1 VDSQTGRLGSSVRRL
16 LTGVLLLSLIFV
28 ACRKPDNCDI
38 ALAGSTSVEPFA
50 ERLAELYIA
59 SLRAAGARRKA
70 ERVPE
75 INVQGGGSSAGIRAV
90 QNGICQIGMSS
101 RALTPSEKG
110 LVEFPIALDGIVVI
124 VNRANPIAALTIA
137 QVRDVFAGRVKKW
150 RELGGRA
157 RRITVI
163 SREDGSGTRAS
174 FEEKVMTGEAREPEP
189 VSPDALIQDSNGAV
203 REIVASDPD
212 AIGYISFGLVDDR
225 VRALT
230 LDGVAPSES
239 SIRAHTYP
247 VVRKFL
253 FLTADEPSGLTRE
266 FINYTLSDSGQSVL
280 VEEGLTRVQ

>member
-1 VDSQTGRLGSSVRRL
+1 L

>member
-1 VDSQTGRLGSSVRRL
+1 MDSQTGRLGSSVRRL